1 MIRFYL
7 TYNLDYGNILTMNE
21 LNQPET
27 GENCLRPRNIEEPSS
42 RCNICGSGLN
52 SVESLVYG
60 NRCLY
65 CSPSVKNISFLK
77 FIVNAVLDFL
87 IYRKTLAWKS
97 LTEDCPDC
105 NKGFVTQIINRE
117 EKDVQAC
124 TSCCGTGARSVGRLK
139 FLGYLGA
146 VGASY
151 WEELSI
157 KQKFELLRS
166 I

>member
-1 MIRFYL
+1 
-7 TYNLDYGNILTMNE
+7 MNE

-27 GENCLRPRNIEEPSS
+27 GLVPRNIEEPSS
-42 RCNICGSGLN
+42 RCNVCGSGLN
-52 SVESLVYG
+52 SVEALIYG

-65 CSPSVKNISFLK
+65 CADSVRNVSIFRFLG
-77 FIVNAVLDFL
+77 NSLLDYL
-87 IYRKTLAWKS
+87 IYQKTLSWRS

-105 NKGFVTQIINRE
+105 TAGKVKQIINNQE
-117 EKDVQAC
+117 SYVSDC
-124 TSCCGTGARSVGRLK
+124 CSCQGTGARSVGRLK

-157 KQKFELLRS
+157 KQTWELLRS

>member
-1 MIRFYL
+1 
-7 TYNLDYGNILTMNE
+7 MNE

-27 GENCLRPRNIEEPSS
+27 GLVPRNIEEPSS
-42 RCNICGSGLN
+42 RCNVCGSGLN
-52 SVESLVYG
+52 SVEALIYG

-65 CSPSVKNISFLK
+65 CADSVRNVSIFRFLG
-77 FIVNAVLDFL
+77 NSLLDYL
-87 IYRKTLAWKS
+87 IYQKTLSWRS

-105 NKGFVTQIINRE
+105 TAGKVKQIINNQE
-117 EKDVQAC
+117 SYVSDC
-124 TSCCGTGARSVGRLK
+124 CSCQGTGARSVGRLK

-166 I
+166 IK

>member
-1 MIRFYL
+1 
-7 TYNLDYGNILTMNE
+7 MNS
-21 LNQPET
+21 QSET
-27 GENCLRPRNIEEPSS
+27 VEGLSPRNIEEPSS
-42 RCNICGSGLN
+42 RCNVCGSGLN
-52 SVESLVYG
+52 SVEALIYG

-65 CSPSVKNISFLK
+65 CADSVRNVSIFRFLG
-77 FIVNAVLDFL
+77 NSLLDYL
-87 IYRKTLAWKS
+87 IYQKTLSWRL

-105 NKGFVTQIINRE
+105 TDGKVKQIINNQE
-117 EKDVQAC
+117 SYVSDC
-124 TSCCGTGARSVGRLK
+124 CSCQGTGARSVGRLK

-157 KQKFELLRS
+157 KQKWELLRS

>member
-1 MIRFYL
+1 
-7 TYNLDYGNILTMNE
+7 MNS
-21 LNQPET
+21 QPET
-27 GENCLRPRNIEEPSS
+27 VEGLTPRNIEEPSS
-42 RCNICGSGLN
+42 RCNVCGSGLN

-65 CSPSVKNISFLK
+65 CSPSLKNISFLK

-87 IYRKTLAWKS
+87 IYRKTLSWRD
-97 LTEDCPDC
+97 LREDCPDC
-105 NKGFVTQIINRE
+105 TAGKVKQSVSG
-117 EKDVQAC
+117 DVVDVSDC
-124 TSCCGTGARSVGRLK
+124 TSCCGTGYRSVGRLK

-151 WEELSI
+151 WEELTI
-157 KQKFELLRS
+157 RQKWDLLRS

>member
-1 MIRFYL
+1 M
-7 TYNLDYGNILTMNE
+7 DS
-21 LNQPET
+21 QPET
-27 GENCLRPRNIEEPSS
+27 VEGLTPRNIEEPSS
-42 RCNICGSGLN
+42 RCNVCGSGLN

-65 CSPSVKNISFLK
+65 CADSVRNVSIFRFLG
-77 FIVNAVLDFL
+77 NSLLDYL
-87 IYRKTLAWKS
+87 IYQKTLSWRS

-105 NKGFVTQIINRE
+105 TAGKVKQIINNQE
-117 EKDVQAC
+117 SYVSDC
-124 TSCCGTGARSVGRLK
+124 CSCQGTGARSVGRLK

-151 WEELSI
+151 WEELNI
-157 KQKFELLRS
+157 RQKWELLRS

>member
-1 MIRFYL
+1 
-7 TYNLDYGNILTMNE
+7 MNE
-21 LNQPET
+21 LNQPEA
-27 GENCLRPRNIEEPSS
+27 GLVPRNIEEPSS
-42 RCNICGSGLN
+42 RCNVCGSGLN
-52 SVESLVYG
+52 SVEALIYG
-60 NRCLY
+60 NRCIY

-87 IYRKTLAWKS
+87 IYRKTLSWRD
-97 LTEDCPDC
+97 LREDCPDC
-105 NKGFVTQIINRE
+105 TAGKVKQIINNQE
-117 EKDVQAC
+117 SYVSDC
-124 TSCCGTGARSVGRLK
+124 CSCQGTGSRSVGRLK

-151 WEELSI
+151 WEELNI

>member
-1 MIRFYL
+1 
-7 TYNLDYGNILTMNE
+7 MNS
-21 LNQPET
+21 QPET
-27 GENCLRPRNIEEPSS
+27 VEGLAPRNIEEPSS
-42 RCNICGSGLN
+42 RCNVCGSGLN
-52 SVESLVYG
+52 SVEALIYG

-87 IYRKTLAWKS
+87 IYRKTIAWKS

-105 NKGFVTQIINRE
+105 TSGKVKQIINNQE
-117 EKDVQAC
+117 SYISDC
-124 TSCCGTGARSVGRLK
+124 CSCQGTGARSVGRLK

-151 WEELSI
+151 WEELNI

-166 I
+166 IK

>member
-1 MIRFYL
+1 
-7 TYNLDYGNILTMNE
+7 MNE

-27 GENCLRPRNIEEPSS
+27 GLVPRNIEEPSS
-42 RCNICGSGLN
+42 RCNVCGSGLN

-77 FIVNAVLDFL
+77 FASNAVLDFL
-87 IYRKTLAWKS
+87 IYRKTLSWKS
-97 LTEDCPDC
+97 LTETCPDC
-105 NKGFVTQIINRE
+105 NNGFVTQIINRE

-124 TSCCGTGARSVGRLK
+124 TSCCGTGKRSVGRLK

-151 WEELSI
+151 WEELTI
-157 KQKFELLRS
+157 RKKLELLRS

>member
-1 MIRFYL
+1 MLRFLL
-7 TYNLDYGNILTMNE
+7 TYNLDYGNILTMNS
-21 LNQPET
+21 QPET
-27 GENCLRPRNIEEPSS
+27 VEGLAPRNIEEPAA
-42 RCNICGSGLN
+42 RCAVCGSGLN
-52 SVESLVYG
+52 YIENILYG
-60 NRCLY
+60 NRCNF

-97 LTEDCPDC
+97 LTETCPDC
-105 NKGFVTQIINRE
+105 NNGFVTQIINRE

-151 WEELSI
+151 WEELTI
-157 KQKFELLRS
+157 KQKWELYVS